1 AYHVLGVLYGREIG
15 NIEASLQCFEKAETC
30 NFEKTAAYYK
40 DLGVAYGISGN
51 YAKSIPVLEKA
62 IELDPDDDLSY
73 TNLGYTYM
81 NLGDTQK
88 GQEYIAKGE
97 SLKQKKAENDKE

>member
-1 AYHVLGVLYGREIG
+1 M
-15 NIEASLQCFEKAETC
+15 
-30 NFEKTAAYYK
+30 
-40 DLGVAYGISGN
+40 GVAYGISGN